1 MDKNV
6 IWTVVLSTLIIV
18 AFMFLQPILNP
29 VKPVET
35 AAEEVSVEIPE
46 KAVETEIVK
55 AEIPVNENIPEE
67 IFEYANDEIKVSFT
81 NRGGDIISYE
91 LLDHKSGDE
100 FIQMADNIS
109 EKNHAFSLALGDNN
123 ADILNSIF
131 AVNQSENKI
140 EFSKNISLKD
150 TDGTEK
156 SILLKK
162 TYTFIPG
169 EFVFKLDIELSGIQN
184 TFVFNDS
191 AYTLRTSPQIGP
203 HFDRKKDRYE
213 YRRFLTYSNGKTKKK
228 MLTDNSTN
236 LFDKEFTWTG
246 IAGKYFSILVK
257 PERPQDFS
265 KIAFS
270 TKVEKENYA
279 NAQIM
284 LLRKPISDSNI
295 KDTYYI
301 YVGPQKEKI
310 LASYTKEE
318 ENAWK
323 VTGFHFDD
331 SLSSSGILAWLEA
344 ILKWIMEFMHNKLH
358 INWGISIILMTLLL
372 KLVLFPLTKKS
383 SIGTLKMQQ
392 IQPQMQEI
400 QAKYKDKPEKL
411 NTEMAKLYKETGYNP
426 MTGCL
431 PMLFQFPVLIA
442 MFNLFN
448 NYFEFRGASFI
459 PGWIPDLS
467 VGDSIYTLGFSIPFL
482 GNEIRLLP
490 IIYAVTQIFS
500 MKITQAQNAQN
511 ANQMKIMTYGMPIFF
526 FFIFYNAPAGLLLY
540 WLVSNVFQ
548 LFQQMIINKMMKEK
562 REEMGLSQK
571 SSEKK

>member
-1 MDKNV
+1 
-6 IWTVVLSTLIIV
+6 
-18 AFMFLQPILNP
+18 
-29 VKPVET
+29 
-35 AAEEVSVEIPE
+35 
-46 KAVETEIVK
+46 
-55 AEIPVNENIPEE
+55 
-67 IFEYANDEIKVSFT
+67 
-81 NRGGDIISYE
+81 
-91 LLDHKSGDE
+91 
-100 FIQMADNIS
+100 
-109 EKNHAFSLALGDNN
+109 
-123 ADILNSIF
+123 
-131 AVNQSENKI
+131 
-140 EFSKNISLKD
+140 
-150 TDGTEK
+150 
-156 SILLKK
+156 
-162 TYTFIPG
+162 
-169 EFVFKLDIELSGIQN
+169 
-184 TFVFNDS
+184 
-191 AYTLRTSPQIGP
+191 
-203 HFDRKKDRYE
+203 
-213 YRRFLTYSNGKTKKK
+213 
-228 MLTDNSTN
+228 
-236 LFDKEFTWTG
+236 
-246 IAGKYFSILVK
+246 
-257 PERPQDFS
+257 
-265 KIAFS
+265 
-270 TKVEKENYA
+270 
-279 NAQIM
+279 
-284 LLRKPISDSNI
+284 
-295 KDTYYI
+295 
-301 YVGPQKEKI
+301 
-310 LASYTKEE
+310 
-318 ENAWK
+318 
-323 VTGFHFDD
+323 
-331 SLSSSGILAWLEA
+331 
-344 ILKWIMEFMHNKLH
+344 MHNKLH

-467 VGDSIYTLGFSIPFL
+467 VGDSIYTLGFSIPLL